1 MNNGRLDPERLAAFL
16 DGRLPPEEH
25 AEVITQIAASADA
38 LEILASAAQPRTNPF
53 HPTNTAKRTTF
64 VGRRKEIER
73 LSALLHQTRSGN
85 ATNVMVT
92 GEPGSGKS
100 SLLFRLKAL
109 AEGKENVQGF
119 RFLVVYTHIDPETTQ
134 AGLLAKIVAG
144 LERGLANSEK
154 MRAFLKE
161 MLAFASRIEAAG
173 ISLRE
178 AQPAVDEAQMERFA
192 DHLARTVKLITEGG
206 RGLLRAQHDGVL
218 LIIDEADKA
227 SSELRLGAFL
237 KQLIEGLSWRECEH
251 FIVSVAGL
259 PGLQDVLRGG
269 HNSAMRLFEVM
280 ELQRMDLA
288 ESAAVVVEGLERASR
303 EGEPIRILPG
313 ALGKLVRMADG
324 LPHFIQQLAYSS
336 FAVNADGIIDEEDVD
351 EGAYGPEGAVAA
363 LGNHYGWT
371 AYLADRDSWTLL
383 SGLAAASSRWVSVAE
398 LAATASIP
406 SQRLR
411 HTIQRLMKDGVVV
424 QRGQD
429 ESVGLASHALRG
441 WVNLEVLRPS
451 E

>member
-1 MNNGRLDPERLAAFL
+1 MNSEFIDPERLAAFL
-16 DGRLPPEEH
+16 DGRLRPEEH
-25 AEVITQIAASADA
+25 AEVLRQIAASADA

-64 VGRRKEIER
+64 VGRRKELER
-73 LSALLHQTRSGN
+73 LTLLLRQTQSGN

-109 AEGKENVQGF
+109 AEGRENAHGF

-154 MRAFLKE
+154 MRTFLKE
-161 MLAFASRIEAAG
+161 LLAFASRIEAAG
-173 ISLRE
+173 ISLRD

-192 DHLARTVKLITEGG
+192 DHLARTVELITEGG

-227 SSELRLGAFL
+227 SPELRLGAFL
-237 KQLIEGLSWRECEH
+237 KRLIEGLSWRECEH

-259 PGLQDVLRGG
+259 PGLQDLLRGG
-269 HNSAMRLFEVM
+269 HNSAMRLFEVI
-280 ELQRMDLA
+280 EIQRMDMA
-288 ESAAVVVEGLERASR
+288 ESAAIVVEGLERASR
-303 EGEPIRILPG
+303 EGEPIKILPG

-324 LPHFIQQLAYSS
+324 LPHFIQQLAYSA
-336 FAVNADGIIDEEDVD
+336 FAINADDVIDEEDVE
-351 EGAYGPEGAVAA
+351 EGAYGPEGAVLA
-363 LGNHYGWT
+363 LGSHYGWI
-371 AYLADRDSWTLL
+371 AYRTDRDAWALL
-383 SGLAAASSRWVSVAE
+383 KALATASSPGVSVAE
-398 LAATASIP
+398 IAESARIP
-406 SQRLR
+406 GPRLR
-411 HTIQRLMKDGVVV
+411 KVVERMVKDRLVV
-424 QRGQD
+424 QARH
-429 ESVGLASHALRG
+429 EEFVAFASHALRT
-441 WVNLEVLRPS
+441 WVRLESDRPV